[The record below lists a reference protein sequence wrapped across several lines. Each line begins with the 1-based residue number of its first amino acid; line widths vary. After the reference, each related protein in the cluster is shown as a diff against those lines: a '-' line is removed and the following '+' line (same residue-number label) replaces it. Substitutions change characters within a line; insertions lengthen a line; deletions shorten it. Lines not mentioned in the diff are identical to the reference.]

1 MNKEKSNKEKSFER
15 LTKEQ
20 WIEVGKSLLCSC
32 ETICAGL
39 QKVKDNEPSVT
50 NTQYDPDV
58 YAANINFAVAA
69 IAYVAEYAADKCL
82 FNAILSKG
90 TDSIQ

>member
-20 WIEVGKSLLCSC
+20 WIEVAQSLFASC
-32 ETICAGL
+32 ETLCAGL
-39 QKVKDNEPSVT
+39 QKVKDANPEVT
-50 NTQYDPDV
+50 NTAFDPDV
-58 YAANINFAVAA
+58 YAANISFAVAA

-82 FNAILSKG
+82 FNAILSKE

>member
-32 ETICAGL
+32 ETLCAGL
-39 QKVKDNEPSVT
+39 QKVKDNDPSVT

-58 YAANINFAVAA
+58 YAENISFAVLA

-82 FNAILSKG
+82 FNAILSKE